1 MAQNGL
7 PSLKLDAVQLMIGG
21 GPEVLIR
28 RALDT
33 LGIIAATNE
42 VRHLTTSFEDT
53 YSKQGNSLTRLF
65 PGAASCLENLDNQG
79 VAVGLCSNKPEHIC
93 HQLLADLG
101 VQHFFDVVQGSGSG
115 LPTKPHPAA
124 LIAAL
129 RRLSV
134 TAEQALYVGDSQTD
148 VETARAAG
156 LLVALVK
163 GGYTAVPADSLG
175 ADWVLEGLTE
185 VPSLWY

>member
-1 MAQNGL
+1 MAQDEL
-7 PSLKLDAVQLMIGG
+7 PSLELETVRLMIGG

-28 RALDT
+28 RALDK
-33 LGIIAATNE
+33 LGIVAGTNE
-42 VRHLTTSFEDT
+42 VRRLTKSFEDT

-65 PGAASCLENLDNQG
+65 PGAISCLENLDNQG
-79 VAVGLCSNKPEHIC
+79 VAIGLCSNKPEHIC

-101 VQHFFDVVQGSGSG
+101 VQHFFDVIQGSGSG

-129 RRLSV
+129 HRLGVS
-134 TAEQALYVGDSQTD
+134 AEQALYVGDSQTD
-148 VETARAAG
+148 VDTARAAG
-156 LLVALVK
+156 LVVALIK

-175 ADWVLEGLTE
+175 ADWVLEGL
-185 VPSLWY
+185 VGISSIWQ